1 MKQITTEVAM
11 KEFGQQLGRIL
22 RGGEVIELIGDVGA
36 GKTTFTKGLAIGMGI
51 DEVVQSPSFTIS
63 RTYENAESIRMV
75 HYDFYRLH
83 DAGVMKQ
90 DLQES
95 IEDDK
100 TVTVV
105 EWADIVTGV
114 LPDDRL
120 SLRFTSPTETSRSV
134 DIRARGS
141 RSDLLKEKLV

>member
-1 MKQITTEVAM
+1 M

-22 RGGEVIELIGDVGA
+22 HGGEVIELIGDVGA

-63 RTYENAESIRMV
+63 RTYENTESIRMV

-83 DAGVMKQ
+83 DAGVIKQ

-105 EWADIVTGV
+105 EWADIVSGV

-134 DIRARGS
+134 DIKAGGS
-141 RSDLLKEKLV
+141 RSDQLKGEII

>member
-63 RTYENAESIRMV
+63 RTYENTESVRMV

-105 EWADIVTGV
+105 EWADIVSGV

-134 DIRARGS
+134 DIKAGGS
-141 RSDLLKEKLV
+141 RSDLLKGEIL

>member
-1 MKQITTEVAM
+1 M

-63 RTYENAESIRMV
+63 RTYENTESIRMV

-105 EWADIVTGV
+105 EWADIVSGV

-134 DIRARGS
+134 DIKAGGS
-141 RSDLLKEKLV
+141 RSNLLKGEIL

>member
-1 MKQITTEVAM
+1 M

-63 RTYENAESIRMV
+63 RTYENTESIRMV

-90 DLQES
+90 DHQES

-105 EWADIVTGV
+105 EWAGIVSGV

-134 DIRARGS
+134 DIKAGGS
-141 RSDLLKEKLV
+141 RSDLLKGEIL

>member
-22 RGGEVIELIGDVGA
+22 SGGEVIELIGDVGA

-63 RTYENAESIRMV
+63 RTYENTESIRMV

-105 EWADIVTGV
+105 EWADIVSGV

-134 DIRARGS
+134 DIKAGGS
-141 RSDLLKEKLV
+141 RSDLLKGEIL

>member
-63 RTYENAESIRMV
+63 RTYENTESIRMV

-105 EWADIVTGV
+105 EWADIVSGV

-134 DIRARGS
+134 DIKAGGS
-141 RSDLLKEKLV
+141 RSNLLKGEIL

>member
-63 RTYENAESIRMV
+63 RTYENTESIRMV

-105 EWADIVTGV
+105 EWADIVSGV

-134 DIRARGS
+134 DIKAGGS
-141 RSDLLKEKLV
+141 RSDQLKGEII

>member
-1 MKQITTEVAM
+1 M
-11 KEFGQQLGRIL
+11 KEFGQRLGQLL

-36 GKTTFTKGLAIGMGI
+36 GKTTFTKGLAIGMDI
-51 DEVVQSPSFTIS
+51 AEVIQSPSFTIS

-95 IEDDK
+95 IEDNK

-105 EWADIVTGV
+105 EWADIVSGV

-134 DIRARGS
+134 DIEAGGVRS
-141 RSDLLKEKLV
+141 RQLKEELA

>member
-22 RGGEVIELIGDVGA
+22 HGGEVIELIGDVGA

-63 RTYENAESIRMV
+63 RTYENTESIRMV

-105 EWADIVTGV
+105 EWADIVSGV

-134 DIRARGS
+134 DIKAGGS
-141 RSDLLKEKLV
+141 RSDQLKGEII

>member
-1 MKQITTEVAM
+1 M

-22 RGGEVIELIGDVGA
+22 SGGEVIELIGDVGA

-63 RTYENAESIRMV
+63 RTYENTESIRMV

-105 EWADIVTGV
+105 EWADIVSGV

-134 DIRARGS
+134 DIKAGGS
-141 RSDLLKEKLV
+141 RSNLLKGEIL

>member
-63 RTYENAESIRMV
+63 RTYENTESIRMV

-105 EWADIVTGV
+105 EWADIVSGV

-134 DIRARGS
+134 DIKAGGS
-141 RSDLLKEKLV
+141 RSDLLKGEIL

>member
-63 RTYENAESIRMV
+63 RTYENAEGIRMV

-83 DAGVMKQ
+83 DAGVMRQ

-95 IEDDK
+95 IEDNK

-105 EWADIVTGV
+105 EWADIVSGV

-120 SLRFTSPTETSRSV
+120 SLCFTSPTETSRSV
-134 DIRARGS
+134 DIKAGGS
-141 RSDLLKEKLV
+141 RSDQLKVELV

>member
-1 MKQITTEVAM
+1 M

-63 RTYENAESIRMV
+63 RTYENTESIRMV

-105 EWADIVTGV
+105 EWADIVSGV

-134 DIRARGS
+134 DIKAGGS
-141 RSDLLKEKLV
+141 RSDLLKGEIL

>member
-1 MKQITTEVAM
+1 M

-63 RTYENAESIRMV
+63 RTYENTESVRMV

-105 EWADIVTGV
+105 EWADIVSGV

-134 DIRARGS
+134 DIKAGGS
-141 RSDLLKEKLV
+141 RSDLLKGEIL

>member
-22 RGGEVIELIGDVGA
+22 SGGEVIELIGDVGA

-63 RTYENAESIRMV
+63 RTYENTESVRMV

-105 EWADIVTGV
+105 EWADIVSGV

-134 DIRARGS
+134 DIKAGGS
-141 RSDLLKEKLV
+141 RSDLLKGEIL

>member
-105 EWADIVTGV
+105 EWADIVSGV

-134 DIRARGS
+134 DIKAGGS
-141 RSDLLKEKLV
+141 RSDQLKGEII

>member
-1 MKQITTEVAM
+1 M

-22 RGGEVIELIGDVGA
+22 SGGEVIELIGDVGA

-63 RTYENAESIRMV
+63 RTYENTESIRMV

-105 EWADIVTGV
+105 EWADIVSGV

-134 DIRARGS
+134 DIKAGGS
-141 RSDLLKEKLV
+141 RSDLLKGEIL